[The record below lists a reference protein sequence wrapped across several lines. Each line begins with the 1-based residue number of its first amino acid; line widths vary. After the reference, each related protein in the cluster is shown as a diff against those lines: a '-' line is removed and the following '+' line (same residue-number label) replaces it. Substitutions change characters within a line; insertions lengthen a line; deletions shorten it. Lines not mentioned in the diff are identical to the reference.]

1 MIKKIIRIT
10 KGLVSYPVK
19 KKAFNHILQYSSQRP
34 LDINIETSTICPM
47 SCKFCCNRLY
57 DRGRNIMPN
66 EMFQS
71 IIKQYVE
78 IVGGGGTIGIGSMQ
92 SDFLSDPLILERMKI
107 IKQYR
112 KSLWV
117 HSTTP
122 FLSAARFSDDELLDI
137 ISNMDYIVISV
148 EGHDSESYKK
158 MCGVDGFETLV
169 KQLYRV
175 KKLITDNNI
184 KIDISLAFRTYD
196 RNELINSE
204 SYKELISLFRE
215 ENILDEF
222 FSWFGSIK
230 ESDLPKGAKLKTQN
244 NDDKKV
250 DCVVPYATLA
260 IQANGNV
267 VGCGCIDWLESNVI
281 GNINES
287 SLLDIWLSDKARAF
301 RNAFSNRNGELPQ
314 ICKECGLYTPITC
327 FKRAALRD
335 YESKDG
341 LYYYIK

>member
-1 MIKKIIRIT
+1 MLKKLVRKT
-10 KGLVSYPVK
+10 KEVTSCPNRK
-19 KKAFNHILQYSSQRP
+19 SAFDHMLKYLSERP
-34 LDINIETSTICPM
+34 LDINVETSTICPM

-57 DRGRNIMPN
+57 KREINVM
-66 EMFQS
+66 S
-71 IIKQYVE
+71 IDTFRSVVKEYVE
-78 IVGGGGTIGIGSMQ
+78 TMGGGTIGIGSMQ
-92 SDFLSDPLILERMKI
+92 SDFLSDPLILERMEI
-107 IKQYR
+107 IKEY
-112 KSLWV
+112 KTSLWV

-122 FLSAARFSDDELLDI
+122 LIAAAKFSDDELLTI
-137 ISNMDYIVISV
+137 IANMDFLEVSV
-148 EGHDSESYKK
+148 EGHDSESYKE
-158 MCGVDGFETLV
+158 MCGVDGFETLI

-175 KKLITDNNI
+175 KNLVVQNNI
-184 KIDISLAFRTYD
+184 KIDIAVAFRTYD
-196 RNELINSE
+196 KNKLINSK
-204 SYKELISLFRE
+204 SYKDLTSIFRE
-215 ENILDEF
+215 GNTLDEF

-244 NDDKKV
+244 NDDKTI

-260 IQANGNV
+260 IQTNGNV

-301 RNAFSNRNGELPQ
+301 RNAFSNRNGKLPQ

-341 LYYYIK
+341 LYYWIK